1 MYSYVF
7 RSWKLAALFAFG
19 IMASAA
25 AFFVE
30 GGGKERLD
38 TAVEQVRKERAGTP
52 DDAVSS
58 DTETI
63 PAGFAGD
70 EELIDKA
77 LSSEEIAEIEARKAA
92 QLRPV
97 VGTESSEA
105 EPVG

>member
-38 TAVEQVRKERAGTP
+38 SAVEQVRKEQSVGP
-52 DDAVSS
+52 GGAVSS

-63 PAGFAGD
+63 PAGFAAD

-97 VGTESSEA
+97 EGAEGSDA
-105 EPVG
+105 EPVS